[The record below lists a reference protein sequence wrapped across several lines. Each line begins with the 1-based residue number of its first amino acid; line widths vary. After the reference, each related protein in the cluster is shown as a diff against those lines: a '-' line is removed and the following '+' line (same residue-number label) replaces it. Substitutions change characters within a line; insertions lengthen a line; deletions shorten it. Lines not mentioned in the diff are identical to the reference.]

1 MAVGGYVP
9 KYENAASVI
18 ASQIKEYY
26 TSGRIDG
33 THFHLTD
40 GQYLFDS
47 RKLKELKIA
56 EYALPKGSVV
66 EDTVAAKLSK
76 YSHYIELLVAGI
88 VLLVLLLVFVA
99 ALFLRTRRLK
109 RTLEEREGQLVVA
122 ARRPKSPTCSNRRS
136 WPI

>member
-1 MAVGGYVP
+1 M
-9 KYENAASVI
+9 
-18 ASQIKEYY
+18 
-26 TSGRIDG
+26 
-33 THFHLTD
+33 
-40 GQYLFDS
+40 
-47 RKLKELKIA
+47 
-56 EYALPKGSVV
+56 V